1 MKQLIKRW
9 LGMERNIPP
18 TQKKHVT
25 VRNTVHP
32 DIRLS
37 KDEWMRRFNVSMLH
51 GKTAVYF
58 D

>member
-9 LGMERNIPP
+9 LGMEKTVPS
-18 TQKKHVT
+18 TKKQNVN
-25 VRNTVHP
+25 VRNTVYPNVH
-32 DIRLS
+32 LS
-37 KDEWMRRFNVSMLH
+37 KDEWMRMFNVSLLH